1 MIIRQLMGLNPW
13 ARVLVSFVFVWALF
27 VLIFYSKLN
36 TSATSGN
43 IGGSGPE
50 AKAALQRLE
59 HALQQLEQS
68 KHIDHELRSM
78 LDQYMAEV
86 GASADRKQRFFD
98 ELDDKLQQEDLAAVE
113 GGVLMSGSR
122 NLRPRTAPSLE
133 YERLRRRVQT
143 NTQELWNFVQS
154 EVTKVQKQ
162 AQRSTPELVKPLT
175 SFLSLAAEHKRS
187 LLTDIER
194 TRETDGYEAWR
205 HREAIELSDLVQKRL
220 TKLQNPDNCS
230 TARKLL
236 CRLNKGCGYGCQL
249 HHVVYCFIMAYATE
263 RTLILKSKGW
273 RYHKAGWEEVF
284 QPISDTCLD
293 SNGASHASWPGQ
305 SNTQVLTLPIIDSL
319 NPRPPYLPL
328 AIPADLAPRL
338 MKLHGDPIVWWIGQF
353 LKYLLKPTGETQ
365 QMLENGK
372 ERLGFKKPIVGVHV
386 RRTDKVGT
394 EAAFH
399 SIEEYMTAVDDYYDQ
414 LELKT
419 KVEKRRV
426 FVASDDP
433 KVIDETKSKYPHYEV
448 IGDPNVAKMA
458 AVSTRYTDS
467 SLNGI
472 ILDIH
477 LLSLSDHLVCTFSSQ
492 VCRVAYEIMQTMYP
506 DASGRFRS
514 LDDIYYYGG
523 QNSHNREVVLP
534 HNPTGQDEIQIR
546 PGDLVGVAGNHWN
559 GFSKGKNL
567 RTNQVGL
574 FPSFKVNDK
583 IEVVELPT
591 YPHVQ

>member
-1 MIIRQLMGLNPW
+1 MVIRQLMGLNPW
-13 ARVLVSFVFVWALF
+13 ARVLVPFVFIWAVL

-36 TSATSGN
+36 TSASG
-43 IGGSGPE
+43 S
-50 AKAALQRLE
+50 ASSDADTALKRLE
-59 HALQQLEQS
+59 QALQQLEQS
-68 KHIDHELRSM
+68 KHIDHELRAM
-78 LDQYMAEV
+78 VDEYLAEV

-98 ELDDKLQQEDLAAVE
+98 EVGNKLELENDESALGSV
-113 GGVLMSGSR
+113 GGSHV
-122 NLRPRTAPSLE
+122 RPRTSPSLE

-143 NTQELWNFVQS
+143 NTQELWNFLQS

-162 AQRSTPELVKPLT
+162 AQRSAPELVKPLA
-175 SFLSLAAEHKRS
+175 SFLSLAAENKRS
-187 LLTDIER
+187 MLVDLER
-194 TRETDGYEAWR
+194 ARETDGYEAWR
-205 HREAIELSDLVQKRL
+205 HREAAELSELVQKRL
-220 TKLQNPDNCS
+220 TRLQNPDSCS
-230 TARKLL
+230 TARKLI

-338 MKLHGDPIVWWIGQF
+338 IKLHGDPIVWWIGQF
-353 LKYLLKPTGETQ
+353 LKYLLKPTGDTQ
-365 QMLENGK
+365 QMLENGM

-414 LELKT
+414 LALTSK
-419 KVEKRRV
+419 KVDKRRV

-433 KVIDETKSKYPHYEV
+433 KVIEETKNKYPHYEV

-534 HNPTGQDEIQIR
+534 HDPRNHDEIQVR

-559 GFSKGKNL
+559 GFSKGKNI

-591 YPHVQ
+591 YPYVK